1 MSIGER
7 DEDVARREAEHAV
20 GDDRKKTPP
29 VSDRPAEEPVE
40 LPRPDLEPTPSP
52 RQG

>member
-7 DEDVARREAEHAV
+7 DEDVARREAEHAL
-20 GDDRKKTPP
+20 GNDRTKTPP

-40 LPRPDLEPTPSP
+40 VPHPDLEDTPAP
-52 RQG
+52 RE